1 MLARR
6 QWLQRLN
13 PKPMRENATQFAQ
26 FVRISPVQRRCPGHI
41 SIGTYEERRGRR
53 HVADR
58 PSGSDGEPVF
68 FVDQRSRHL
77 ATVGEINEQ
86 RPSVAG
92 ELRDAS
98 CSAGVGYGEVGYP
111 SPYQWMRIGAC
122 DVTVFG
128 TR

>member
-1 MLARR
+1 
-6 QWLQRLN
+6 
-13 PKPMRENATQFAQ
+13 MRENATQFAQ
-26 FVRISPVQRRCPGHI
+26 FVRVSPVQRRCPGHI

-58 PSGSDGEPVF
+58 PSGSDSEPVF
-68 FVDQRSRHL
+68 FVDQCSCHL
-77 ATVGEINEQ
+77 ATVGEINKQ

-98 CSAGVGYGEVGYP
+98 CSAGVGDGEVGYP